1 MKIFEFFKDLFYFI
15 IVLLYTGWQQ
25 PELQIYFINIFNMSN
40 KKAIGIDLGS
50 TMSEVCVMESGR
62 PAIVLTAEGS
72 KTFPSVVNIDDN
84 GERKVGAS
92 AKRQMLMKPK
102 QTINLIKRLIG
113 RNWEEAQDAIK
124 HLHYDVVNHNG
135 YPYVKINDK
144 EYSPQ
149 EISSWIL
156 QELKKQADEYLG
168 HSVEDA
174 VITVPALFDDSQRN
188 ATKEAGELAGLN
200 VLRIIN
206 EPTAACLASKL
217 EKSGKYAVVDF
228 GGSTTDV
235 TVLDYD
241 KEMQL
246 VEVLSSYGDTWL
258 GGADID
264 NAVAQWIIDE
274 FKKQENFDLS
284 KDPMAMQRVVEAAEK
299 AKIELSGVTET
310 EINLPYITAVD
321 GVPKHFVKKLNKANF
336 ENIASKYVDKVI
348 KCAEDARAKADC
360 TLDGII
366 LVGGSCRIPLLQK
379 RLTDKFGVELI
390 HKADLDLAVAE
401 GAAIQANKL
410 VGNTSDE
417 DITLLDVTPISLGIE
432 VNGSQM
438 GKLIDANTT
447 IPTRKSQVFTTAVD
461 NQPAVSIIVLQGE
474 RPMSRDNK
482 IIGQFNLD
490 GIAPAPR
497 GVPQIEV
504 TFEMDANGI
513 LTVTAK
519 DLGTQ
524 KEQHITIEK
533 GNSLS
538 KEEIERIKKDAAD
551 HAEEDKKKKE
561 EIDKLNTAEG
571 YKYAVEASLKDEH
584 MGSKFTDEE
593 KEKINEL
600 LKELDEQLQT
610 KDLEKIEPA
619 RKALEDYYQPII
631 MRIYQESAPKQDAQQ
646 AQGNPF
652 AQMGGDNPFKDA
664 EVVDAE
670 EVK

>member
-1 MKIFEFFKDLFYFI
+1 
-15 IVLLYTGWQQ
+15 
-25 PELQIYFINIFNMSN
+25 MSN
-40 KKAIGIDLGS
+40 KKAIGVDLGS
-50 TMSEVCVMESGR
+50 TMSEVCVMENGR

-84 GERKVGAS
+84 GERRVGAS

-156 QELKKQADEYLG
+156 QELKKQAEEYLG

-241 KEMQL
+241 KDSQL
-246 VEVLSSYGDTWL
+246 IEVLSSYGDTWL

-264 NAVAQWIIDE
+264 NAVAQWIVDE

-321 GVPKHFVKKLNKANF
+321 GMPKHFVKKLNKAAF

-348 KCAEDARAKADC
+348 KCAEDAREKAGC

-401 GAAIQANKL
+401 GAAIQANIL
-410 VGNTSDE
+410 VGNTSDT
-417 DITLLDVTPISLGIE
+417 DVLLLDVTPISLGIE

-447 IPTRKSQVFTTAVD
+447 IPVRKSQVFTTAVD

-497 GVPQIEV
+497 GIPQIEV

-538 KEEIERIKKDAAD
+538 QEEIDRIKKDAAD

-561 EIDKLNTAEG
+561 EIDKLNAAEG

-600 LKELDEQLQT
+600 LKEFDEQLQT
-610 KDLEKIEPA
+610 KDLEKIESA
-619 RKALEDYYQPII
+619 RKSLEDYYQPII
-631 MRIYQESAPKQDAQQ
+631 TKIYQESAPKQDTQQ
-646 AQGNPF
+646 NSNPF

-664 EVVDAE
+664 EVIDAE
-670 EVK
+670 EIK

>member
-1 MKIFEFFKDLFYFI
+1 
-15 IVLLYTGWQQ
+15 
-25 PELQIYFINIFNMSN
+25 MSN
-40 KKAIGIDLGS
+40 KKAIGVDLGS
-50 TMSEVCVMESGR
+50 TMSEVCVMENGR

-84 GERKVGAS
+84 GERRVGSS

-156 QELKKQADEYLG
+156 QELKKQAEEYLG

-206 EPTAACLASKL
+206 EPTAACLASRL

-241 KEMQL
+241 KDSQL
-246 VEVLSSYGDTWL
+246 IEVLSSYGDTWL
-258 GGADID
+258 GGADLD
-264 NAVAQWIIDE
+264 NAVAQWIVDE
-274 FKKQENFDLS
+274 FKKQENVDAS
-284 KDPMAMQRVVEAAEK
+284 KDPMAMQRIVEAAEK
-299 AKIELSGVTET
+299 AKIELSGVTST
-310 EINLPYITAVD
+310 EINLPYLTAVD
-321 GVPKHFVKKLNKANF
+321 GMPKHFVKSLNKATF
-336 ENIASKYVDKVI
+336 ENIVEKYINKVV
-348 KCAEDARAKADC
+348 KCAEDARQKADC

-366 LVGGSCRIPLLQK
+366 LVGGSCRVPLLQQK
-379 RLTDKFGVELI
+379 LTDKFNVELI
-390 HKADLDLAVAE
+390 HKADLDLAVAQ
-401 GAAIQANKL
+401 GAAIQANIL

-417 DITLLDVTPISLGIE
+417 DVLLLDVTPISLGIE
-432 VNGSQM
+432 VNGNQM
-438 GKLIDANTT
+438 AKLIEANTT

-461 NQPAVSIIVLQGE
+461 NQPAVSIVVLQGE
-474 RPMSRDNK
+474 RPMSKDNK
-482 IIGQFNLD
+482 QIGIFNLD

-497 GVPQIEV
+497 GIPQIEV

-538 KEEIERIKKDAAD
+538 QEEIDRIKKDAEE

-561 EIDKLNTAEG
+561 EIEKINAAQG
-571 YKYAVEASLKDEH
+571 YKYSVEQALKNED
-584 MGSKFTDEE
+584 MKDKFTEDEKKKLE
-593 KEKINEL
+593 EL
-600 LKELDEQLQT
+600 STKLDEALQT
-610 KDLEKIEPA
+610 NELEKIEEA
-619 RKALEDYYQPII
+619 QKNLEEVFNPII
-631 MRIYQESAPKQDAQQ
+631 TKIYQEAAANAQGTDPDGGVKG

-664 EVVDAE
+664 TFTKAE
-670 EVK
+670 EVKD

>member
-1 MKIFEFFKDLFYFI
+1 
-15 IVLLYTGWQQ
+15 
-25 PELQIYFINIFNMSN
+25 MSN
-40 KKAIGIDLGS
+40 KKAIGVDLGS
-50 TMSEVCVMESGR
+50 TMSEVCVMENGR

-84 GERKVGAS
+84 GERRVGAS

-156 QELKKQADEYLG
+156 QELKKQAEEYLG

-217 EKSGKYAVVDF
+217 EKSGKYAVVDA

-241 KEMQL
+241 KDSQL
-246 VEVLSSYGDTWL
+246 IEVLSSYGDTWL

-264 NAVAQWIIDE
+264 NAVAQWIVDE
-274 FKKQENFDLS
+274 FKKQENVDLS
-284 KDPMAMQRVVEAAEK
+284 KDPMAMQRVLESAEK

-321 GVPKHFVKKLNKANF
+321 GVPKHFVKKLNKATF
-336 ENIASKYVDKVI
+336 ENIASKFVDKVI
-348 KCAEDARAKADC
+348 KCAEDARVKADC

-379 RLTDKFGVELI
+379 SLTDKFGVELI

-401 GAAIQANKL
+401 GAAIQANIL
-410 VGNTSDE
+410 AGNTSDE
-417 DITLLDVTPISLGIE
+417 DVLLLDVTPISLGIE

-438 GKLIDANTT
+438 GKLIEANTT
-447 IPTRKSQVFTTAVD
+447 IPNRKSQVFTTAVD
-461 NQPAVSIIVLQGE
+461 NQPAVSIVVLQGE

-497 GVPQIEV
+497 GIPQIEV

-538 KEEIERIKKDAAD
+538 QEEIERIKKDAAD

-561 EIDKLNTAEG
+561 EIDKLNTAEE

-600 LKELDEQLQT
+600 LKELNEQLQT

-631 MRIYQESAPKQDAQQ
+631 MRIYQETAPLQGAEGAQQ

-664 EVVDAE
+664 TFTKAE

>member
-1 MKIFEFFKDLFYFI
+1 
-15 IVLLYTGWQQ
+15 
-25 PELQIYFINIFNMSN
+25 MSN
-40 KKAIGIDLGS
+40 KKAIGVDLGS
-50 TMSEVCVMESGR
+50 TMSEVCVMENGR

-84 GERKVGAS
+84 GERRVGAS

-156 QELKKQADEYLG
+156 QELKKQAEEYLG

-241 KEMQL
+241 KDSQL
-246 VEVLSSYGDTWL
+246 IEVLSSYGDTWL

-264 NAVAQWIIDE
+264 NAVAQWIVDE
-274 FKKQENFDLS
+274 FKKQENVDLS
-284 KDPMAMQRVVEAAEK
+284 KDPMAMQRVLESAEK

-321 GVPKHFVKKLNKANF
+321 GVPKHFVKKLNKATF
-336 ENIASKYVDKVI
+336 ENIASKFVDKVI
-348 KCAEDARAKADC
+348 KCAEDARVKADC

-366 LVGGSCRIPLLQK
+366 LVGGSCRTPLLQK
-379 RLTDKFGVELI
+379 SLTDKFGVELI

-401 GAAIQANKL
+401 GAAIQANIL
-410 VGNTSDE
+410 AGNTSDE
-417 DITLLDVTPISLGIE
+417 DVLLLDVTPISLGIE

-438 GKLIDANTT
+438 GKLIEANTT
-447 IPTRKSQVFTTAVD
+447 IPNRKSQVFTTAVD
-461 NQPAVSIIVLQGE
+461 NQPAVSIVVLQGE

-538 KEEIERIKKDAAD
+538 QEEIERIKKDAAD

-561 EIDKLNTAEG
+561 EIDKLNTAEE

-600 LKELDEQLQT
+600 LKELNEQLQT
-610 KDLEKIEPA
+610 KNLEKIEPA

-631 MRIYQESAPKQDAQQ
+631 MRIYQETAPQQGAEGAQQ

-664 EVVDAE
+664 TFTKAE

>member
-1 MKIFEFFKDLFYFI
+1 
-15 IVLLYTGWQQ
+15 
-25 PELQIYFINIFNMSN
+25 MSN

-50 TMSEVCVMESGR
+50 TMSEVCVMENGR
-62 PAIVLTAEGS
+62 PAIILTAEGS
-72 KTFPSVVNIDDN
+72 KTFPSVVNIDDK
-84 GERKVGAS
+84 GERHVGAS

-156 QELKKQADEYLG
+156 QELKKQAEEYLG

-188 ATKEAGELAGLN
+188 ATKEAGELAGFN

-217 EKSGKYAVVDF
+217 EKSGKYAVVDC

-241 KEMQL
+241 KDSQL
-246 VEVLSSYGDTWL
+246 IEVLSSYGDTWL

-264 NAVAQWIIDE
+264 NAVAQWIVDE
-274 FKKQENFDLS
+274 FKKQENVDLS

-310 EINLPYITAVD
+310 EINLPYIAAVD
-321 GVPKHFVKKLNKANF
+321 GIPKHFVKKLNKATF
-336 ENIASKYVDKVI
+336 ENIASKFVDKVI
-348 KCAEDARAKADC
+348 KCAEDAREKANC

-379 RLTDKFGVELI
+379 RLKDKFGVELI

-401 GAAIQANKL
+401 GAAIQANIL
-410 VGNTSDE
+410 AGNTSDE
-417 DITLLDVTPISLGIE
+417 DVLLLDVTPISLGIE

-447 IPTRKSQVFTTAVD
+447 IPVRKSQVFTTAVD

-497 GVPQIEV
+497 GIPQIEV

-538 KEEIERIKKDAAD
+538 QEEIDRIKKDAAD

-561 EIDKLNTAEG
+561 EIDKLNDAEG
-571 YKYAVEASLKDEH
+571 YKYSVEASLKDEH

-631 MRIYQESAPKQDAQQ
+631 MRIYQEFVPKQGAEGAQQ

-652 AQMGGDNPFKDA
+652 NQMGGDNPFKDA
-664 EVVDAE
+664 KFTQAE

>member
-1 MKIFEFFKDLFYFI
+1 
-15 IVLLYTGWQQ
+15 
-25 PELQIYFINIFNMSN
+25 MSN

-50 TMSEVCVMESGR
+50 TMSEVCVMENGQ
-62 PAIVLTAEGS
+62 PTIVITAEGS
-72 KTFPSVVNIDDN
+72 KTFPSVVNINDN
-84 GERKVGAS
+84 GERSVGAS

-113 RNWEEAQDAIK
+113 RTWEEAQEAIS

-149 EISSWIL
+149 EISSWIIA
-156 QELKKQADEYLG
+156 ELKKMAEAYLG
-168 HSVEDA
+168 HEVNDA

-206 EPTAACLASKL
+206 EPTAACLASRL

-241 KEMQL
+241 KDSQL
-246 VEVLSSYGDTWL
+246 IEVLSSYGDTWL
-258 GGADID
+258 GGADLD
-264 NAVAQWIIDE
+264 NAVAQWIVDE
-274 FKKQENFDLS
+274 FKKQENVDAS
-284 KDPMAMQRVVEAAEK
+284 KDPMAMQRIVEAAEK
-299 AKIELSGVTET
+299 AKIELSGVTST
-310 EINLPYITAVD
+310 EINLPYLTAVD
-321 GVPKHFVKKLNKANF
+321 GMPKHFVKSLNKATF
-336 ENIASKYVDKVI
+336 ENIVEKYINKVV
-348 KCAEDARAKADC
+348 KCAEDARQKADC

-366 LVGGSCRIPLLQK
+366 LVGGSCRVPLLQQK
-379 RLTDKFGVELI
+379 LTDKFNVELI
-390 HKADLDLAVAE
+390 HKADLDLAVAQ
-401 GAAIQANKL
+401 GAAIQANIL

-417 DITLLDVTPISLGIE
+417 DVLLLDVTPISLGIE
-432 VNGSQM
+432 VNGNQM
-438 GKLIDANTT
+438 AKLIEANTT

-461 NQPAVSIIVLQGE
+461 NQPAVSIVVLQGE
-474 RPMSRDNK
+474 RPMSKDNK
-482 IIGQFNLD
+482 QIGIFNLD

-497 GVPQIEV
+497 GIPQIEV

-538 KEEIERIKKDAAD
+538 QEEIDRIKKDAEE

-561 EIDKLNTAEG
+561 EIEKINAAQG
-571 YKYAVEASLKDEH
+571 YKYSVEQALKNED
-584 MGSKFTDEE
+584 MKNKFTEDEKTKLE
-593 KEKINEL
+593 ELNTKLDEALQTNEL
-600 LKELDEQLQT
+600 D
-610 KDLEKIEPA
+610 KIEEA
-619 RKALEDYYQPII
+619 QKNLEEVFNPII
-631 MRIYQESAPKQDAQQ
+631 TKIYQEAAANAQQ
-646 AQGNPF
+646 GTDSDGGATGAQGNPF

-664 EVVDAE
+664 TFTKAE
-670 EVK
+670 EVKD

>member
-1 MKIFEFFKDLFYFI
+1 M
-15 IVLLYTGWQQ
+15 
-25 PELQIYFINIFNMSN
+25 
-40 KKAIGIDLGS
+40 
-50 TMSEVCVMESGR
+50 
-62 PAIVLTAEGS
+62 
-72 KTFPSVVNIDDN
+72 
-84 GERKVGAS
+84 
-92 AKRQMLMKPK
+92 
-102 QTINLIKRLIG
+102 
-113 RNWEEAQDAIK
+113 
-124 HLHYDVVNHNG
+124 
-135 YPYVKINDK
+135 
-144 EYSPQ
+144 
-149 EISSWIL
+149 
-156 QELKKQADEYLG
+156 
-168 HSVEDA
+168 
-174 VITVPALFDDSQRN
+174 
-188 ATKEAGELAGLN
+188 
-200 VLRIIN
+200 
-206 EPTAACLASKL
+206 
-217 EKSGKYAVVDF
+217 
-228 GGSTTDV
+228 STTDV

-241 KEMQL
+241 KDSQL
-246 VEVLSSYGDTWL
+246 IEVLSSFGDTWL

-264 NAVAQWIIDE
+264 NAVAQWIVDE

-310 EINLPYITAVD
+310 EINLPYITAID
-321 GVPKHFVKKLNKANF
+321 GIPKHFVKKLNKAAF

-348 KCAEDARAKADC
+348 KCAEDAREKANC

-401 GAAIQANKL
+401 GAAIQANIL
-410 VGNTSDE
+410 VGNTSDA
-417 DITLLDVTPISLGIE
+417 DVLLLDVTPISLGIE

-447 IPTRKSQVFTTAVD
+447 IPVRKSQVFTTAVD

-538 KEEIERIKKDAAD
+538 QEEIDRIKKDAAD

-561 EIDKLNTAEG
+561 EIDKLNAAEG

-600 LKELDEQLQT
+600 LKEFDEQLQT

-619 RKALEDYYQPII
+619 RKALEDYYKPII
-631 MRIYQESAPKQDAQQ
+631 TRIYQESAPKQGEQPQQ

-652 AQMGGDNPFKDA
+652 TQMGGDNPFKDA
-664 EVVDAE
+664 EFTQAE